1 MEVVEMNGGH
11 SGIRWKSRSPAAF
24 RRVIVILLITCAGLL
39 PACGEEEIFYLL
51 QQAPGQL
58 ALLMDRVPFEKVL
71 ADPELDPEVRKK
83 LEFVLEVKR
92 YGVDEIGLLR
102 NRNYEV
108 YVELDR
114 EAANW
119 NLTAAYPLAMEP
131 VTWDFPVVGRMPY
144 LGFFKKDN
152 AIKKKEKLEAQG
164 YDVYV
169 RTAGAY
175 SMLGII
181 ADPLYSPLVKMRDE
195 DLANLI
201 IHEMLHSTVF
211 IKGQMEFNEN
221 LALFVGNQ
229 GSYNYLAG
237 RFGED
242 SEQARYAVG
251 SNLDDNTFS
260 IEIMKLHGE
269 LDEMY
274 KSGIS
279 DDEKKR
285 RKQEII
291 EAHKKRFREEV
302 LPDMHTT
309 AYRRW
314 PELDINNATVIS
326 RAVYYHDLSLYH
338 NLYMAMDEKLS
349 AVLDFFREVQ
359 QMEGVDAEGYAR
371 EWLEKRADG

>member
-1 MEVVEMNGGH
+1 MNRELGGIW
-11 SGIRWKSRSPAAF
+11 GKLRGLMVSRRAL
-24 RRVIVILLITCAGLL
+24 IILLITCIGFL
-39 PACGEEEIFYLL
+39 PACDEEELAYLL

-58 ALLMDRVPFEKVL
+58 ALLMDRVPFDKVL
-71 ADPELDPEVRKK
+71 ADPDLDPEVRKK

-92 YGVDEIGLLR
+92 YGVEEIGLMR
-102 NRNYEV
+102 NRNYEI

-114 EAANW
+114 KAVSW
-119 NLTAAYPLAMEP
+119 NLTAAYPLAMAP
-131 VTWDFPVVGRMPY
+131 VTWDFPVVGRVPY
-144 LGFFKKDN
+144 LGFFKKGD
-152 AIKKKEKLEAQG
+152 AIKRKEKLEAQG

-175 SMLGII
+175 SMLGIV
-181 ADPLYSPLVKMRDE
+181 ADPLYSPLTKMRDE
-195 DLANLI
+195 DLANLV

-229 GSYNYLAG
+229 GSYNFLAQRYG
-237 RFGED
+237 AD
-242 SEQARYAVG
+242 SEQAGYAVG
-251 SNLDDNTFS
+251 ANRDDNTFS
-260 IEIMKLHGE
+260 IEIMALYDE
-269 LDEMY
+269 LDAMF

-279 DDEKKR
+279 DDEKRR

-291 EAHKKRFREEV
+291 ASHKKRFRDEV

-326 RAVYYHDLSLYH
+326 RAVYFHDLSLYD
-338 NLYMAMDEKLS
+338 NLYKAMDEKLS

-359 QMEGVDAEGYAR
+359 QMDGVDAEEYAK
-371 EWLEKRADG
+371 EWLEKRGGG